1 MRGKDLE
8 EKIRGQLFEMQD
20 LGYKAFHEKLIPT
33 VEPDRVIGV
42 RIPELRKFA
51 KQFSRTPEAKEY
63 LQILPHYYYEENNLH
78 AFLIENI
85 RDYEEAMEHT
95 EKFLPFIDNWATC
108 DSFSPKVFRRHPK
121 EVYEKVKLW
130 ISSDKTYTI
139 RYGIGILMGNY
150 LDEQF
155 QPEMVELVAG
165 VVSDE
170 YYVNMMCAWYMATAL
185 AKQEET
191 ILPYLTEHR
200 LSTWVHNKTIQKAVE
215 SRRITP
221 EMKQYLKKL
230 KINSR
235 IMC

>member
-51 KQFSRTPEAKEY
+51 KQFSRTLEAKEY

-85 RDYEEAMEHT
+85 RVYEEAMEHT

-155 QPEMVELVAG
+155 QPEMAELVAG

>member
-20 LGYKAFHEKLIPT
+20 LGYKAFHEKLIPP

-51 KQFSRTPEAKEY
+51 KQISRTPEAIES

-108 DSFSPKVFRRHPK
+108 DSFSPKVFRRHPE

-155 QPEMVELVAG
+155 QPEMAELVAG